1 MIEKKFKDC
10 EANVSVFVLLL
21 LELPENEVPLYELA
35 GTHPTDDISLC
46 YVFSEYV
53 FLWGSISETLKVI
66 ACFFL
71 HLQEGSALWKLY
83 MSTKAHY
90 VK

>member
-21 LELPENEVPLYELA
+21 LELSENEVPLYELA
-35 GTHPTDDISLC
+35 GTRPMDDISLC
-46 YVFSEYV
+46 HVFLNYV
-53 FLWGSISETLKVI
+53 FLWEYISETVEVI

-71 HLQEGSALWKLY
+71 HLQEGVAL
-83 MSTKAHY
+83 
-90 VK
+90 